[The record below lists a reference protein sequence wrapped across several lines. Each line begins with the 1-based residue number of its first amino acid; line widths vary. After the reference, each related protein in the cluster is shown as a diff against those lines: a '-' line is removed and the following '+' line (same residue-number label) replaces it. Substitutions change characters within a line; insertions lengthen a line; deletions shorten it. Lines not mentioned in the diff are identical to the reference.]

1 MDINGRFENLATKS
15 IGSDKKING
24 QCELY
29 ICSTCKNHL
38 EKGKMPPMSNQNS
51 LMLIDLSNNEE
62 LQVTELE
69 NAMIALNIIFQ
80 KVFKL
85 PKSRWPGMK
94 DKTINVP
101 IFESDILNTIES
113 LPRTPSNA
121 GIVPIN
127 FKRKVEYKKRH
138 VVQYFSV
145 PKIIKALATLKEM
158 GNRYYQ
164 FVPKSSDL

>member
-1 MDINGRFENLATKS
+1 
-15 IGSDKKING
+15 
-24 QCELY
+24 
-29 ICSTCKNHL
+29 
-38 EKGKMPPMSNQNS
+38 MSNQNS
-51 LMLIDLSNNEE
+51 LMLIDLSNHEE

-113 LPRTPSNA
+113 LPRTPTNA

-127 FKRKVEYKKRH
+127 FKRKVEYKNSH
-138 VVQYFSV
+138 MVQYVSV

-158 GNRYYQ
+158 GNKYYQ
-164 FVPKSSDL
+164 FVPISSDFVDQCKENDIEGFNFLFSRG